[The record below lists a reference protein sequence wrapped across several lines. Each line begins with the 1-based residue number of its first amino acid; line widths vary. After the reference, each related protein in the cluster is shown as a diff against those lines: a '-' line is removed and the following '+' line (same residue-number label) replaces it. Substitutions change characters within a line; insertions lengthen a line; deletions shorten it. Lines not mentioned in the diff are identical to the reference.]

1 MTSLPSFGVLTSI
14 SDNLLIDNN
23 AQLTTLS
30 GFGELTS
37 IGSDVSI
44 TSNGLLTTI
53 SGFGK
58 LARIGR
64 NLIITD
70 NAVLATI
77 SGFTALTSLADN
89 FTVRDNAQLA
99 SCCGLLRLV
108 DDTVVPGGATT
119 ISGNATGCESGD
131 AIKTNCDAAP
141 VVGLPTLVKNLRFY
155 PNPAAQ
161 TLYIEGISQETS
173 LIIRTLAGKT
183 LLRTTLHQNQ
193 AIDLADLPQGTY
205 ILTLQNAQE
214 QSTRRL
220 VIGI

>member
-1 MTSLPSFGVLTSI
+1 MP
-14 SDNLLIDNN
+14 
-23 AQLTTLS
+23 Q
-30 GFGELTS
+30 
-37 IGSDVSI
+37 
-44 TSNGLLTTI
+44 LTTI
-53 SGFGK
+53 SGFDA
-58 LARIGR
+58 LDDHWRCNLSIENNALLTDLPAFSTLTTIG
-64 NLIITD
+64 
-70 NAVLATI
+70 
-77 SGFTALTSLADN
+77 GN
-89 FTVRDNAQLA
+89 FTVQDNALLS
-99 SCCGLLRLV
+99 SCCGLLRFV
-108 DDTVVPGGATT
+108 DGTVAIEGDTN

-131 AIKTNCDAAP
+131 AIIANCDAEP
-141 VVGLPTLVKNLRFY
+141 VVGLPAVDEGLRFY